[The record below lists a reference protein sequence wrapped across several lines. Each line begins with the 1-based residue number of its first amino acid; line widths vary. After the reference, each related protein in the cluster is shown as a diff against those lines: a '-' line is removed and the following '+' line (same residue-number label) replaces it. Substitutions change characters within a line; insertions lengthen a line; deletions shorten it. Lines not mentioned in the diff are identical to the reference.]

1 MQVSWM
7 VRWMLKVC
15 VLYQLW
21 VNECQISGTLYGV
34 GGQSSLLAAFASGPA
49 FLDLS
54 PAFPS
59 PVFLFQVPAI
69 EENLVDDKHL
79 LKPWDAK
86 KVGEV
91 HRVSSTIPPLSF
103 PGTALP
109 GFPLRSVLISN
120 PLPSLLSCP
129 HLPLDLDPVKSL
141 ESSKEPCKAGV
152 RWKEGRKEI

>member
-1 MQVSWM
+1 MSWAEW
-7 VRWMLKVC
+7 VREQ
-15 VLYQLW
+15 Y
-21 VNECQISGTLYGV
+21 
-34 GGQSSLLAAFASGPA
+34 SLLAAFASCPA
-49 FLDLS
+49 LLDPS

-86 KVGEV
+86 KVGKG
-91 HRVSSTIPPLSF
+91 HWVSSTIPLLSSF

-109 GFPLRSVLISN
+109 GSSLRSVLISN

-141 ESSKEPCKAGV
+141 ESSK
-152 RWKEGRKEI
+152 